1 MIRFE
6 DLVEKVRATNPE
18 ADIELLRRAYVF
30 SAFEHKG
37 QVRHSGE
44 PYLVHPLEV
53 ADLLADMKLDVVAIA
68 AGLLH
73 DIVEDTQTPIER
85 IQELFGPDVAH
96 VVEGVTKLGSIQ
108 FSSSEE
114 RQAENFR
121 KMLLAMVD
129 DIRVILVKLAD
140 RLHNMRTLHHLPEE
154 RRLKI
159 AQETRDI
166 YGPIANRLGMSK
178 IKNELEEL
186 AFKHLEPR
194 PFEALRARVE
204 SRRKTNEGMI
214 EDLKK
219 NVSAKLA
226 EAQVPVIAID
236 GRIKRLFSIHQKLKR
251 QKIDLDQVYDLV
263 ALRIVTQSVRDCYAA
278 LGIIHQTWSPVP
290 GRIKDFIAMPRPNGY
305 QSLHT
310 SVVSERGFPFEV
322 QIRTAEMHK
331 IAEEGIAAHWKY
343 KEGRVGA
350 DRDEQHF
357 LWLRQ
362 LLEWQQE
369 VRDPQEFLQNLK
381 IELYAEEVYIFTPK
395 GEVKALPRDAT
406 PIDFAYSIHTDV
418 GHQCVGARVN
428 GKMVPL
434 RTRLR
439 NGDIVEIITTPGH
452 KPSRDWLNIAGTSRA
467 RSKIKH
473 FIHAEEKVKSIELGR
488 KLFEKD
494 ARRFGLNMKTL
505 AENDA
510 FGRAAAEF
518 GMSKPDELFAAIGY
532 GKLSAKALLAKL
544 APQEELK
551 ETPESGIASVV
562 RRVLGTGDEK
572 IKVRGFDDLMVFRA
586 RCCNPIRGRRS
597 SDTSRAGRACRCTPR
612 VLERDE
618 PPLRSRA
625 PHRRRM
631 GQGNRR
637 GALHRQAEHSGRRSQ
652 GDPGRCQLEDR
663 RHQHE
668 YPQRRSDGRLADG
681 PHRHDRRNQRRE
693 APAEGDQVA
702 QERRRRGGCG
712 AGGEIG
718 PGSGSR
724 LLALV
729 KHAAQIDGCAFP
741 KPRAIA
747 KSRSYS
753 EAIRSISIRASFGRR
768 AAWIVARAGAGE
780 RK

>member
-6 DLVEKVRATNPE
+6 DLVEKVRISNPD

-53 ADLLADMKLDVVAIA
+53 ADQLADMKLDVVAIA

-85 IQELFGPDVAH
+85 IKELFGVDVAH

-108 FSSSEE
+108 FSSSEQ

-154 RRLKI
+154 RRIKI

-166 YGPIANRLGMSK
+166 YAPIANRLGMSK
-178 IKNELEEL
+178 VKNELEEL
-186 AFKHLEPR
+186 AFKYLEPKSY
-194 PFEALRARVE
+194 ESLRHRVE
-204 SRRKTNEGMI
+204 SRRRATEGMI
-214 EDLKK
+214 EELKK
-219 NVSAKLA
+219 NITAKLVD
-226 EAQVPVIAID
+226 AQIPVIQID

-251 QKIDLDQVYDLV
+251 QKIDLEQVYDLV
-263 ALRIVTQSVRDCYAA
+263 ALRIITGSVRDCYAT
-278 LGIIHQTWSPVP
+278 LGIIHQTWAPVP

-322 QIRTAEMHK
+322 QIRSADMHR

-350 DRDEQHF
+350 DRDEQYF
-357 LWLRQ
+357 IWLRQ

-381 IELYAEEVYIFTPK
+381 IELYPEEVYIFTPK

-406 PIDFAYSIHTDV
+406 PVDFAYAIHTDV

-439 NGDIVEIITTPGH
+439 NGDIVEIVTTPGH
-452 KPSRDWLNIAGTSRA
+452 KPSRDWLNFVATSRA
-467 RSKIKH
+467 RNKIKH
-473 FIHAEEKVKSIELGR
+473 YIHAEEKIRSLELGK
-488 KLFEKD
+488 KLFDKE
-494 ARRFGLNMKTL
+494 ARRFGLNVKSLTDG
-505 AENDA
+505 ER
-510 FGRAAAEF
+510 FAALLTEQGLQKA
-518 GMSKPDELFAAIGY
+518 DELFTAIAY
-532 GKLSAKALLAKL
+532 GRLSAKAVLGKL
-544 APQEELK
+544 VPQEQLK
-551 ETPESGIASVV
+551 EPQQESALSSVV

-572 IKVRGFDDLMVFRA
+572 IKVRGIDDLMVFRA
-586 RCCNPIRGRRS
+586 RCCNPIRGEKIVGYITRGKGVSVHAAACPNVVNLLYDPERRIDVEWDKGSDPSPYTVRLSIQVEDRKGILADVS
-597 SDTSRAGRACRCTPR
+597 SKIAGINTNIRNVEATTTDQMGRIDMT
-612 VLERDE
+612 VEISDVKHLQKVIKS
-618 PPLRSRA
+618 LRSV
-625 PHRRRM
+625 
-631 GQGNRR
+631 
-637 GALHRQAEHSGRRSQ
+637 
-652 GDPGRCQLEDR
+652 
-663 RHQHE
+663 
-668 YPQRRSDGRLADG
+668 DGVVDV
-681 PHRHDRRNQRRE
+681 E
-693 APAEGDQVA
+693 
-702 QERRRRGGCG
+702 
-712 AGGEIG
+712 
-718 PGSGSR
+718 
-724 LLALV
+724 
-729 KHAAQIDGCAFP
+729 
-741 KPRAIA
+741 
-747 KSRSYS
+747 
-753 EAIRSISIRASFGRR
+753 RASR
-768 AAWIVARAGAGE
+768 
-780 RK
+780 